1 MAAGTLAEGQRGV
14 KDPPLTTKISYEN
27 GGTICREQVRGILTL
42 MSMTLKERQQFLAK
56 VEIFDRCKKRDLK
69 ALAKTCEE
77 RTFAPEQALCK
88 QGTRGVAM
96 FVITTGNVRVETE
109 LEDGR
114 RVVVN
119 TLGPG
124 SAVGEMAILD
134 GAERTAS
141 VIAEGVVEAL
151 VLTSWDFKAMLRQR
165 PVVALDILPVVVRR
179 FRMTAEELRRVSG
192 NAATSKLD

>member
-1 MAAGTLAEGQRGV
+1 
-14 KDPPLTTKISYEN
+14 
-27 GGTICREQVRGILTL
+27 
-42 MSMTLKERQQFLAK
+42 MSMSLKERQQFLAK
-56 VEIFDRCKKRDLK
+56 VEIFDRCKKRDLR

-77 RTFAPEQALCK
+77 RLFSAGQILCK

-96 FVITTGNVRVETE
+96 FVITSGKVRVETE

-114 RVVVN
+114 KVVVN

-134 GAERTAS
+134 GAERTAT
-141 VIAEGVVEAL
+141 VIADDDVVAL

-192 NAATSKLD
+192 NAVASRVE